1 MISRWN
7 HNVETELGELSFFE
21 RPKSFLFDDFRLNL
35 ISHFQ
40 KILLNQDTW
49 LAILDWFFWL
59 KNEARIWRSARNNSM
74 AVQNADHT
82 NASNFTSI
90 TYTTYDRK

>member
-49 LAILDWFFWL
+49 LAILDWFFGSRMKLEFEGAPEKIQWPWKMQITPTQFNVYNL
-59 KNEARIWRSARNNSM
+59 YDIW
-74 AVQNADHT
+74 
-82 NASNFTSI
+82 
-90 TYTTYDRK
+90 

>member
-35 ISHFQ
+35 IIPISENSPESGHLIGYFRLIFGSRMKLEFEGAPEIIQ
-40 KILLNQDTW
+40 WLCKMQITPTQVIL
-49 LAILDWFFWL
+49 
-59 KNEARIWRSARNNSM
+59 RP
-74 AVQNADHT
+74 
-82 NASNFTSI
+82 
-90 TYTTYDRK
+90 